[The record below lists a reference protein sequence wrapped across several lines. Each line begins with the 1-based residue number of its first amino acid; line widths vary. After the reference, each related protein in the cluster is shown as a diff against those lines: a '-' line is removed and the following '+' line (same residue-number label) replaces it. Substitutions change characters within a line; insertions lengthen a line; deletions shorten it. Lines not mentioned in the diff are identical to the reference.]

1 MQDLNAHPLRSAL
14 VFSRSMSPVTS
25 ATTVLLVCMHAGGFL
40 WIICLSITAR
50 QPCFLSDQLRQV
62 PSASPRYP
70 NLMLPYDYI
79 LQG

>member
-1 MQDLNAHPLRSAL
+1 MQDLNAHPLMNAL

-25 ATTVLLVCMHAGGFL
+25 STTVLLVSVHAGGFS

-50 QPCFLSDQLRQV
+50 QPCFLSDHLRQV

-70 NLMLPYDYI
+70 ISMLPYDCI